1 VQEVLCESVMQAR
14 WSAAG
19 AVQLWGIVQTMLLL
33 SSSFCELLSKESV
46 TCMCCIALEGETFP
60 AALK

>member
-1 VQEVLCESVMQAR
+1 ML
-14 WSAAG
+14 AG
-19 AVQLWGIVQTMLLL
+19 FFIEGELL
-33 SSSFCELLSKESV
+33 SSSFCELLSKESF

>member
-1 VQEVLCESVMQAR
+1 ML
-14 WSAAG
+14 
-19 AVQLWGIVQTMLLL
+19 LLL
-33 SSSFCELLSKESV
+33 SSSFCELLSKESF